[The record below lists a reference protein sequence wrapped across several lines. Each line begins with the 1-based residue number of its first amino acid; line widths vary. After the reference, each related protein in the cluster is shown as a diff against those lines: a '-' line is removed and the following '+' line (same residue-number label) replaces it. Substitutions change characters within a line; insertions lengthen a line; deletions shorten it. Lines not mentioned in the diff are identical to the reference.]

1 MLAEVNLQ
9 EYLEDTFT
17 FILSLIN
24 ALGPNS
30 IYYADAILTLGT
42 KNMNYLKSK
51 ETMIVN
57 IINKS
62 LSVQNININLQ
73 VI

>member
-1 MLAEVNLQ
+1 
-9 EYLEDTFT
+9 
-17 FILSLIN
+17 
-24 ALGPNS
+24 
-30 IYYADAILTLGT
+30 
-42 KNMNYLKSK
+42 MNYLKSK